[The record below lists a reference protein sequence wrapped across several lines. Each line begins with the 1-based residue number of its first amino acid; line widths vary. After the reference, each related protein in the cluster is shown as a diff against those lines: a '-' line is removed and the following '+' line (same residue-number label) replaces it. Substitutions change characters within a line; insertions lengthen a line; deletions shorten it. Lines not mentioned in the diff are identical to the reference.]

1 MSDKINPSSKEGERA
16 ILCSILENSKI
27 LDDVSA
33 YLHKDYFYF
42 QQNARMF
49 EILSNMYQN
58 GEPIDTAT
66 VCGRLTEKD
75 KTDSVDAYYIT
86 GLLGNPTS
94 NPIYYAKQV
103 YEKYLLREVIKKTA
117 LINESA
123 YNNNSDIYNLMSDTH
138 TSIGALMDVKPG
150 TKFVIEQELEDT
162 IDNIQNSDV
171 NIIKTGFDG
180 IDSLAGGLTRGEI
193 SILGG
198 RPGHGKTTA
207 MINVVKCC
215 IEQGLKVL
223 VVNREMTNVEMLK
236 KILVLESGE
245 LSYLSIRKGILNDL
259 ETIAKLNN
267 VKKKVAEKY
276 SEDRF
281 CMFDN
286 LNTFSQSAAEI
297 KKFKPDIIFDDY
309 IQLISPEQKFD
320 HRRFQLEKL
329 VNDYKWLAKSQN
341 ACVFLLSQLNRALEV
356 RGDGRPK
363 LSDIAESGAI
373 EQVAENVLF
382 VYYDFKINGNA
393 SKFGANQLEIIGS
406 KVRYGNS
413 GNAVLHYEGDKVKL
427 TQG

>member
-1 MSDKINPSSKEGERA
+1 MSDKVNPSSKEGERA
-16 ILCSILENSKI
+16 ILCSVLQNSKV

-42 QQNARMF
+42 QENARAF
-49 EILSNMYQN
+49 EILSNMHHN
-58 GEPIDTAT
+58 NEPIDIAT

-75 KTDSVDAYYIT
+75 KADGVDAYYIT
-86 GLLGNPTS
+86 GLMDNPTS
-94 NPIYYAKQV
+94 NPMHYAKQV
-103 YEKYLLREVIKKTA
+103 YEKHLLRSIIKKTT

-123 YNNNSDIYNLMSDTH
+123 YSNNTDIYNLMSDTH

-150 TKFVIEQELEDT
+150 TKFVIEDELEET
-162 IDNIQNSDV
+162 VDNIQNSDV
-171 NIIKTGFDG
+171 NIIKTGFNG

-193 SILGG
+193 TILGG

-207 MINVVKCC
+207 MINVVKGC

-259 ETIAKLNN
+259 ETIAKLDKA
-267 VKKKVAEKY
+267 KKKVAEKY
-276 SEDRF
+276 SEDKF

-297 KKFKPDIIFDDY
+297 KKFKPDVIFDDY

-393 SKFGANQLEIIGS
+393 SKYGANQLEIIGS